1 MSKRAVILL
10 LISHLGLALLGAW
23 LAGGGEKQKAA
34 EMSVPVPLVAAPSSL
49 PPVDPQSANPILRA
63 GGADFRAAWE
73 EMLAGPPSDNPG
85 EPFRNSIN
93 FFIDWCRV
101 DPEGA
106 VRGLA
111 RLHAPR
117 FAHNYLSN
125 AILYHGAELAP
136 ALVKHWR
143 ELRLM
148 PDYKVEFVMGRSL
161 NALAKEDPEAAA
173 ALLGDLPPGMRQETC
188 STLFDRQDAATIARL
203 VKCLPPSDPA
213 AAQDNSRLWTAV
225 AEAID
230 AADQERG
237 LWDWLARADDPAARR
252 ALAETGMKKALRG
265 EDWSGFCGA
274 VEQLEPAARA
284 EVREVVRQ
292 VSKKYGYRPEVV
304 AAISE
309 ECQRRGLEDWFADP
323 TGE

>member
-1 MSKRAVILL
+1 MSKRAWILL

-34 EMSVPVPLVAAPSSL
+34 ETPVPVPAVAAPSSL
-49 PPVDPQSANPILRA
+49 PPVDPRSANPILRA
-63 GGADFRAAWE
+63 SGADFRDAWD
-73 EMLAGPPSDNPG
+73 EMLAGPRGESG
-85 EPFRNSIN
+85 EPHGNSIN

-106 VRGLA
+106 IRGLA

-125 AILYHGAELAP
+125 ASLYHGAELAP

-161 NALAKEDPEAAA
+161 NALAKEEPETAVG
-173 ALLGDLPPGMRQETC
+173 LLGELPPGTRREIYG
-188 STLFDRQDAATIARL
+188 TLFDRQDAGTIERL
-203 VKCLPPSDPA
+203 VKSLPPLDSSPA
-213 AAQDNSRLWTAV
+213 EDNSRLWTAV
-225 AEAID
+225 AEAVD
-230 AADQERG
+230 AADQQRG
-237 LWDWLARADDPAARR
+237 VWDWLVRAENPAARR
-252 ALAETGMKKALRG
+252 ALAEAGMKKAQRG
-265 EDWSGFCGA
+265 EDWSDFFGA
-274 VEQLEPAARA
+274 VEQLEPAAQA
-284 EVREVVRQ
+284 EMREVVRQ
-292 VSKKYGYRPEVV
+292 VSKNYGYRPEVI

-309 ECQRRGLEDWFADP
+309 ECRRRGLEDWFADP
-323 TGE
+323 VGE

>member
-1 MSKRAVILL
+1 MNKRAAALL
-10 LISHLGLALLGAW
+10 LSSHVGLAMLGAW
-23 LAGGGEKQKAA
+23 LAGAGEKETIAA
-34 EMSVPVPLVAAPSSL
+34 AADPAVVAPSSP
-49 PPVDPQSANPILRA
+49 PPVDPASANPILRA
-63 GGADFRAAWE
+63 SGSDFRAAWD
-73 EMLAGPPSDNPG
+73 EMIAGPRGASD
-85 EPFRNSIN
+85 EPHGNSIN

-106 VRGLA
+106 VRGLG

-148 PDYKVEFVMGRSL
+148 PDYKVEHAMGRSL

-173 ALLGDLPPGMRQETC
+173 DLLGELPPGMRRETYR
-188 STLFDRQDAATIARL
+188 TLFDRQDAATIARL
-203 VKCLPPSDPA
+203 VECLPPFDPA
-213 AAQDNSRLWTAV
+213 ATDDKSRLWTAV
-225 AEAID
+225 ADAVD

-237 LWDWLARADDPAARR
+237 VWDWLVRADDPAARR
-252 ALAETGMKKALRG
+252 ALAEVGMTKAQRG

-274 VEQLEPAARA
+274 VEQLDPAARA
-284 EVREVVRQ
+284 EMREVVRQ
-292 VSKKYGYRPEVV
+292 ISKAYGYRAEVI

-309 ECQRRGLEDWFADP
+309 ECRRRGLEDWFAEAA
-323 TGE
+323 GE